1 MEPKILCSDIADI
14 KGCTLAR
21 IKHIMS
27 DKGIEGL
34 IGKNKRYFPPCEE
47 VKVLHGKEIQ
57 KKVITIQNTK
67 GGVGKTTIA
76 LNLGIRFALFGAKVL
91 FLDIDNQANL
101 TQNFLQEI
109 PQNILI
115 DILENKCSPEKA
127 VCKISDRIGLIPSDL
142 RNTTCSQYINAFSLK
157 EDKIITDILSP
168 LKEEYDII
176 IIDCPPA
183 LNSLVVSAMI
193 ASDVVLAPLDP
204 NSYAMRGITL
214 SHNEVVGLN
223 KKYGCSIDFKI
234 LLNKYDART
243 AIASKILIDLDSG
256 EGYQDC
262 LMETIIGVSQDFS
275 NAIERKESIYDSI
288 QKQGRACHF
297 IDSVA
302 RELMGWPLS
311 KKEV

>member
-14 KGCTLAR
+14 KGCTLSR
-21 IKHIMS
+21 IKHIMT

-47 VKVLHGKEIQ
+47 VKILHGKEIQ

-76 LNLGIRFALFGAKVL
+76 FNLGVRLALFGAKVL

-101 TQNFLQEI
+101 TQNFLQKI
-109 PQNILI
+109 PENILI
-115 DILENKCSPEKA
+115 DILEKKCTPKEA
-127 VCKISDRIGLIPSDL
+127 IYRISNRIGLLPSDL

-157 EDKIITDILSP
+157 ESEIIKNILDP
-168 LKEEYDII
+168 LKEVYDIV

-183 LNSLVVSAMI
+183 LNSLVVSAMV
-193 ASDVVLAPLDP
+193 ASDIVLAPLDP

-223 KKYGCSIDFKI
+223 KKYNTSIDFKI

-243 AIASKILIDLDSG
+243 AIASKILIDLDNG

-275 NAIERKESIYDSI
+275 NAIEKRESIYDTI

-297 IDSVA
+297 IDSLA
-302 RELMGWPLS
+302 RELMGWKLS
-311 KKEV
+311 TKEI